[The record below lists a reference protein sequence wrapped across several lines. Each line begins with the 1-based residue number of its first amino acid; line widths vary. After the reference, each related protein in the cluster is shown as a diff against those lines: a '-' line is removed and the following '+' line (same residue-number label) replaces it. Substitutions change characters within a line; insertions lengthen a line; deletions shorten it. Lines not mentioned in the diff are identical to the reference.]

1 MKKSISL
8 IIFSMLVTG
17 VMSIEAQEQ
26 LTRQRYREL
35 VVDYS
40 QVLRQAREKTVGT
53 RAAEKI
59 AFKGYLPKLDIQGD
73 GNMNLKYLDSFKG
86 DGPGIYNVGTAENPS
101 ITYLPGTYHNYTFS
115 ANAVLSQA
123 IYVGGAI
130 SANNKIAKADNRLS
144 ELSEEMTLDQ
154 INYQADAIYWNASAA
169 RGMLDAAIEYRE
181 IIKKQYDVI
190 EERFNDGMISRSDF
204 LMIATRL
211 QESELQYIKAD
222 QNYQIAFQQLNIL
235 CGNDPKT
242 MPEKLCPIGAVC
254 EGIIRLDLD
263 QVLERRAD
271 FKITDVNIEKARA
284 AKTASLSKY
293 NPQLSAYLAA
303 GWGTATPHMGAKVS
317 FNPIVGVNLNVPIL
331 RWGERFQVSRQQRSY
346 ETIQTLQKSYIKDNI
361 NQELT
366 GALTKVNESEKMIVA
381 AKKNMEF
388 AQESLDLITFSYNEG
403 KANIVDV
410 LSAQLSWTQANNNMI
425 NAFLAN
431 KMSVAE
437 YRKTI
442 SE

>member
-442 SE
+442 SK

>member
-1 MKKSISL
+1 
-8 IIFSMLVTG
+8 MLVTG

-101 ITYLPGTYHNYTFS
+101 ITYLPGTYHTYTFS

>member
-1 MKKSISL
+1 ML
-8 IIFSMLVTG
+8 I
-17 VMSIEAQEQ
+17 Q
-26 LTRQRYREL
+26 
-35 VVDYS
+35 
-40 QVLRQAREKTVGT
+40 QVYFQSST
-53 RAAEKI
+53 
-59 AFKGYLPKLDIQGD
+59 
-73 GNMNLKYLDSFKG
+73 
-86 DGPGIYNVGTAENPS
+86 
-101 ITYLPGTYHNYTFS
+101 YTFS